1 MSEEKHNV
9 RVTISSLGNER
20 RVVNFGECDDEQID
34 KIVQTVQVAFNVI
47 RSSDALTLA
56 GTDGVSV
63 FANLNNVDFVEV
75 QVG

>member
-63 FANLNNVDFVEV
+63 FANLNNVAFVEV